1 MKFKSKLISKKIGFM
16 QGRLV
21 DSEKKNSI
29 QYFPDKN
36 WISELQIANKLKF
49 RLVEWTVNI
58 ENIKKNPI
66 FNGNLVILKEVI
78 KNYNIKVLS
87 ATNDYFMQEPFFKKK
102 NLNKKKKII
111 KNLEKIIS
119 NGNKI
124 GIKYHIFPLVDNAS
138 INSEF
143 EENILIKEIKK
154 LSKKLKKNSSILFE
168 TDYRPNEV
176 AKFIKKFRTKKVGIN
191 YDTGNSASLNY
202 NFADEIKYFKYVKNI
217 HIKDRILNGKTVR
230 LGKGNWDYKNFFKL
244 IKFKYKGNFILQT
257 ARSPI
262 NEHAR
267 EIQINKKF
275 FEDAYNKIILN
286 Y

>member
-1 MKFKSKLISKKIGFM
+1 M

-36 WISELQIANKLKF
+36 WISELRIANRLKF
-49 RLVEWTVNI
+49 RVVEWTVNI

-66 FNGNLVILKEVI
+66 FNGNLATLKEI
-78 KNYNIKVLS
+78 MKNYNIKVLS
-87 ATNDYFMQEPFFKKK
+87 VTNDYFMQEPFFKKK
-102 NLNKKKKII
+102 NLNKKKEIL

-138 INSEF
+138 IKSEF

-154 LSKKLKKNSSILFE
+154 LTKKIKKNSSILFE
-168 TDYRPNEV
+168 TDYRPTEV
-176 AKFIKKFRTKKVGIN
+176 TKFIKKFRTKKVGIN

-202 NFADEIKYFKYVKNI
+202 NFVDEIKYFKYVKNI

-230 LGKGNWDYKNFFKL
+230 LGNGNWDYKKFFKL

-262 NEHAR
+262 NEHVR